1 MRKYIGYIIWIAFMG
16 MSCDRSI
23 LEYPENG
30 GIDPTK
36 VHVNLTFSVDPTLE
50 PYSKA
55 GISTQ
60 SDDISTHDVRWIVE
74 IFRDAIE
81 GEPVEQRVLS
91 CDPASD
97 GNHSI
102 EATFDLH
109 AAKYHIVAWMDYV
122 DDGSIEDKYY
132 TVQSL
137 SSICIPETEH
147 YIGDEEHKEAYVGNQ
162 ELDLTAYRN
171 QWGTT
176 INQTITL
183 ERPMAKI
190 EFITTD
196 VDKLLDK
203 LKTQAG
209 QNGATGLNQRDI
221 ATRVDVSS
229 WQIKVEYA
237 GYFPSSFNAYT
248 NKPNDAREGV
258 SFTSTMTPLSAQ
270 EARFGSD
277 YIFVNGNE
285 SAVYVNL
292 TILDDQGNLL
302 NQVQGIEVPI
312 VRGKLTSIRDEFL
325 TQDFKPG
332 IGIDPGFDGDID
344 IVIPD

>member
-1 MRKYIGYIIWIAFMG
+1 MRKAIGYMIG
-16 MSCDRSI
+16 GVLLTVSCNRSI
-23 LEYPENG
+23 MEYPENG

-36 VHVNLTFSVDPTLE
+36 VHVNVTFAVDPTLE

-55 GISTQ
+55 GTAAR
-60 SDDISTHDVRWIVE
+60 SDGDATYDVRWIIE

-81 GEPVEQRVLS
+81 GKPVEQRVLS

-102 EATFDLH
+102 ETAFDLH
-109 AAKYHIVAWMDYV
+109 AAKYKVVVWMDHV

-137 SSICIPETEH
+137 SAISIPETED
-147 YIGDEEHKEAYVGNQ
+147 YIGNEEHKDTYVGNQ
-162 ELDLTAYRN
+162 ELDLTAYRD
-171 QWGTT
+171 QWGQT
-176 INQTITL
+176 INRTIML

-196 VDKLLDK
+196 VDKLLDEW
-203 LKTQAG
+203 TAQTG
-209 QNGATGLNQRDI
+209 QNGI
-221 ATRVDVSS
+221 AGSDQEEIASRTDVSS
-229 WQIKVEYA
+229 WQVRVEYA

-258 SFTSTMTPLSAQ
+258 SFTSTMTILSAQ
-270 EARFGSD
+270 EARLGSD

-292 TILDDQGNLL
+292 TLLDDRGNVM
-302 NQVQGIEVPI
+302 NEVQGIEVPI
-312 VRGKLTSIRDEFL
+312 IRGKLTSIRDEFL
-325 TQDFKPG
+325 SQDFTPG
-332 IGIDPGFDGDID
+332 IGIDPGFDGNID